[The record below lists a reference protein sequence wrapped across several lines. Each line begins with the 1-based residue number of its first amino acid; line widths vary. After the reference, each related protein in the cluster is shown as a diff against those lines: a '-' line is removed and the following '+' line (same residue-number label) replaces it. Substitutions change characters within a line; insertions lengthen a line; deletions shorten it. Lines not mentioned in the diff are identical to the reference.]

1 MTAGGVRDEQRIICC
16 KQGLGM
22 QDVPRSTKHSL
33 RPVWLHNLIQTL
45 AHDYTDGGLLFNCA
59 HLSGNISGLLDYVAL
74 NGV

>member
-1 MTAGGVRDEQRIICC
+1 MTAGGVRDEQRIICA

-22 QDVPRSTKHSL
+22 PDVPRSTKHSL

-45 AHDYTDGGLLFNCA
+45 EHDYTDGDLLFNCA
-59 HLSGNISGLLDYVAL
+59 HLSGNISGLLGYVAP